1 MSRGKGSATADDW
14 GSPGPDESTPGLRAY
29 TRVALVVLV
38 VVLAGCIAG
47 TPITQNTETSEVC
60 IERGGA
66 PPSCLVE
73 EHPTDLLA
81 SNQAEKTYNV
91 SVRITRNDSTVVFSR
106 NVTLHP
112 DDSFTLEDVIDA
124 PGSYVIHATTDAGT
138 SDLLAQ
144 TVEKRWRG
152 EDHIREWIVEITE
165 GGEIDVRRYATH
177 AYH

>member
-1 MSRGKGSATADDW
+1 MSRGRGSATADDRAN
-14 GSPGPDESTPGLRAY
+14 PVPDESSLGVRPYA
-29 TRVALVVLV
+29 RVALVVLV

-47 TPITQNTETSEVC
+47 TPITQNTEVC
-60 IERGGA
+60 IEREGF
-66 PPSCLVE
+66 PPNCLVE
-73 EHPTDLLA
+73 EHPPDLLA

-112 DDSFTLEDVIDA
+112 GERLTLEDIIDS
-124 PGSYVIHATTDAGT
+124 PGSYVINATTDAGT
-138 SDLLAQ
+138 DDRLPQ
-144 TVEKRWRG
+144 TVGERWRG
-152 EDHIREWIVEITE
+152 EDHIREWIVEISE